1 MIVSLRKFLFL
12 VLMLLTLLA
21 ATLGLTARA
30 ITNALHPYS
39 TNIQTQGQLAY
50 AHPHRFCPPPPYIC

>member
-30 ITNALHPYS
+30 ITNALHPS
-39 TNIQTQGQLAY
+39 HANIQTQGQLV
-50 AHPHRFCPPPPYIC
+50 HVSPRRFCPPPPYIC